1 MGGLTHQVVLMLRAP
16 WQWQRN
22 DGRLWAFW
30 LYLGLAVLLTG
41 ASSVAAWVWMPRAV
55 AWAVVGVLGTCA
67 LSAVWGVQFSALL
80 RLDHPH
86 AARFVV
92 GHGRALRAA
101 AVGVW
106 LLMVTFVVVIAAVA
120 LALDWPGG
128 GPARLLVAALIAG
141 AALLYVAMALRWW
154 TLWWVVWLPFP
165 FIDQP
170 AVLAALKPA
179 ASVALGLWHA
189 QPLLWTL
196 LALLALASV
205 LVNLFAKADPA
216 HAQAHAQAHARA
228 YARRERFRA
237 LAMASAAGQKPALAA
252 YGRWGETLSAPFQR
266 MADAWLAHVVRRASP
281 QRRSVMARAD
291 VVLLGSQHWV
301 GQLAGLV
308 LVLLVLLLGL
318 VWLDHAFPGSLAQML
333 ERGHAGLSIGLSTMA
348 TATLVSLRG
357 SALWGS
363 RREQAL
369 LMLLP
374 GMPQGPALNQA
385 LARQQIKHYLL
396 ICAAA
401 LPVFLALAHG
411 AHARPVWGVASSLLP
426 LAVMLWTDVS
436 RLRAPSPGTALWL
449 YTLGL
454 SVGVLLPL
462 LLNWQPG
469 LLLPWVAGM
478 VALAAGL
485 LIWRWR
491 RVSQWPQALPAGRL
505 A

>member
-1 MGGLTHQVVLMLRAP
+1 MSATLLTQAGLMLRAP

-22 DGRLWAFW
+22 DGRLGAFW
-30 LYLGLAVLLTG
+30 LYLGVAVLVTG

-67 LSAVWGVQFSALL
+67 LLAVWGVQFSALL

-106 LLMVTFVVVIAAVA
+106 LVMVAFVA
-120 LALDWPGG
+120 LVAALAWALGLDWPGG
-128 GPARLLVAALIAG
+128 GPARLRVAAMIAG

-154 TLWWVVWLPFP
+154 TLWWAVWLPFP
-165 FIDQP
+165 LIDQP
-170 AVLAALKPA
+170 AVLAALGPA
-179 ASVALGLWHA
+179 ASVARGLWQD

-196 LALLALASV
+196 LVLLALATV

-216 HAQAHAQAHARA
+216 HAQAHARA

-237 LAMASAAGQKPALAA
+237 VAMASAAGQKPALAA

-266 MADAWLAHVVRRASP
+266 MADAWLAHVVRHASP
-281 QRRSVMARAD
+281 QRGSVMARAD

-301 GQLAGLV
+301 RQLAGFV

-318 VWLDHAFPGSLAQML
+318 VWLDQALPGSLALAL
-333 ERGHAGLSIGLSTMA
+333 ERGHAGLSIGLSTAA

-357 SALWGS
+357 ALWGS

-374 GMPQGPALNQA
+374 GMPQGPVLNRA

-396 ICAAA
+396 LWAAA
-401 LPVFLALAHG
+401 LPPFVALAHG
-411 AHARPVWGVASSLLP
+411 AHAPQVWGVASSSLP
-426 LAVMLWTDVS
+426 LAVLLWTDVS
-436 RLRAPSPGTALWL
+436 RLRAPSPGTGLWL
-449 YTLGL
+449 YMLSL

-462 LLNWQPG
+462 LLRWQPD
-469 LLLPWVAGM
+469 LLLPWLAGM
-478 VALAAGL
+478 VALAGGL
-485 LIWRWR
+485 LVWRWR